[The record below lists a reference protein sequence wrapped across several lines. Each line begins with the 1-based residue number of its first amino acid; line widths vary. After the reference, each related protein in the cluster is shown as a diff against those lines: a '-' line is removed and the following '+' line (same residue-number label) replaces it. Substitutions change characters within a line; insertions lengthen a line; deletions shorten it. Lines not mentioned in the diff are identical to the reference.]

1 MNCHYLMPKMS
12 GYIRVCFSH
21 FLWIIATKRSSLI
34 LSILDIVSRGWD
46 GISFTLLFAM
56 SQQQVNNFFIDRE
69 ALFDCYVV
77 LIL

>member
-12 GYIRVCFSH
+12 GDIRVCFSH

-46 GISFTLLFAM
+46 GISFTSVATASATQRYKDISLPLPLLQT
-56 SQQQVNNFFIDRE
+56 SEII
-69 ALFDCYVV
+69 C
-77 LIL
+77 